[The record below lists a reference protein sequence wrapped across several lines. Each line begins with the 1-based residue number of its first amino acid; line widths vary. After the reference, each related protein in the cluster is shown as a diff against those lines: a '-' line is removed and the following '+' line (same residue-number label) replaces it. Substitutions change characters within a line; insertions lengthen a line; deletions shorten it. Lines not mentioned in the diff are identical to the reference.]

1 MSTVFNPMPLTQEAI
16 DTVFAEAGH
25 QLDYVLG
32 LYRLAYPTIWGKVR
46 SVVGWPKVSKIT
58 SEYIYGKAIEF
69 DKKHHPK
76 VFAGGAWLNSGFSTP
91 TDEGIKDWTVIPA
104 DVVMA

>member
-1 MSTVFNPMPLTQEAI
+1 MSTAFNVMPLTQETI
-16 DTVFAEAGH
+16 DEVFAEATH

-32 LYRLAYPTIWGKVR
+32 LYRKAYPTLWDRIK
-46 SVVGWPKVSKIT
+46 SVAGYPKVSKIT

-69 DKKHHPK
+69 DKEHHSK
-76 VFAGGAWLNSGFSTP
+76 VFAGGAWLNSGFST
-91 TDEGIKDWTVIPA
+91 DEGLKDWTVKPA